1 MEDNKKGCTFSVPL
15 VSIAIIVGI
24 VFTIMK
30 LCGATTWSWFCVCI
44 PFIVAGA
51 LMVLYVI
58 ILIIIVAV
66 ALIVQR
72 KMQGLSLLFLLQ
84 TS

>member
-1 MEDNKKGCTFSVPL
+1 MEDKKKGCTLSVPL

-30 LCGATTWSWFCVCI
+30 LCGAITWDWFYVCI

-51 LMVLYVI
+51 LTALNII
-58 ILIIIVAV
+58 ILIIVVII
-66 ALIVQR
+66 ALIAQR
-72 KMQGLSLLFLLQ
+72 KMQGLSLLFILDF
-84 TS
+84 

>member
-1 MEDNKKGCTFSVPL
+1 MEDKKKGCTLSVPL

-30 LCGATTWSWFCVCI
+30 LCGAIAWDWFYVCI
-44 PFIVAGA
+44 PFIVAGVLMA
-51 LMVLYVI
+51 LYII
-58 ILIIIVAV
+58 ILIIVVII

-72 KMQGLSLLFLLQ
+72 KM
-84 TS
+84 